1 MKFIHRLAYFS
12 VGLFFGIIILM
23 FFLGGKRTSCDYSP
37 NARTLKNIRLKERI
51 FTPNAIHFFD
61 SNSIDT
67 SNVNTILHEGNV
79 DFGKSET
86 DRKPCN
92 IYYVTGKLETGIL
105 ELQIENCDS
114 TATIQSAKFLK

>member
-37 NARTLKNIRLKERI
+37 NARTLKNIRIKERV
-51 FTPNAIHFFD
+51 FSQDAMLFFQ
-61 SNSIDT
+61 SNNLDT
-67 SNVNTILHEGNV
+67 GNVDKVLHEGKVN
-79 DFGKSET
+79 FGKSNT
-86 DRKPCN
+86 DREPCN
-92 IYYVTGKLETGIL
+92 IYFVTGKLDTNTL

-114 TATIQSAKFLK
+114 TATIQRAEFLK

>member
-12 VGLFFGIIILM
+12 VGLFFGIIILI

-37 NARTLKNIRLKERI
+37 NARTLKNMRIKDRVVSPEANQFFQSNRL
-51 FTPNAIHFFD
+51 
-61 SNSIDT
+61 DT
-67 SNVNTILHEGNV
+67 SNVNIILQEGKV

-86 DRKPCN
+86 DRDPCN
-92 IYYVTGKLETGIL
+92 IYYVTKELNSRIL

-114 TATIQSAKFLK
+114 VATIMRAAYIE